1 MFIRKKCCVQNK
13 RVRRNFKIKKI
24 DFLRKREFWA
34 VLNTRTLSNF
44 RGRKVTI
51 KLEKT
56 NEGDVKQRRE
66 NPLSSSSSPPPP
78 QGTRVCF
85 CNRATSTLLVSA
97 IIRQRNPFVER
108 DTSEISFRATYPRH
122 ETTGVS
128 YCRAIAF
135 SSIMRWRIQK
145 ECVCVKESYIYRGV
159 YPFSM
164 GEENKS
170 VEK

>member
-78 QGTRVCF
+78 RGHEYVSVIVLHRRCSCRPLSDNATPLLNGTRVKF
-85 CNRATSTLLVSA
+85 HFARHIHVTK
-97 IIRQRNPFVER
+97 QRGFL
-108 DTSEISFRATYPRH
+108 
-122 ETTGVS
+122 
-128 YCRAIAF
+128 IAVP
-135 SSIMRWRIQK
+135 SRSQVLCDEGSK
-145 ECVCVKESYIYRGV
+145 KNVCVKESYIYRGV